1 MIKFLFS
8 KGGNCVIYSAKVKG
22 KYGAI
27 HTSLFV
33 CDYAKIFRLKFLA
46 NGFDVES
53 LVRDPKAYIHTSRGR
68 ERG

>member
-1 MIKFLFS
+1 MLSIALLFKHKKEMRNKS
-8 KGGNCVIYSAKVKG
+8 
-22 KYGAI
+22 
-27 HTSLFV
+27 HLLFV

-53 LVRDPKAYIHTSRGR
+53 LVHDPKAYIHTSRGR